1 MELCHLAT
9 VEGEYTLAG
18 LNQFGINFTN
28 FYKFICHIVF
38 QLSFGK
44 DLLSQAI
51 LTLGYK
57 AMALSMVY
65 MGEAIRDDIKILGQ
79 QYTG

>member
-1 MELCHLAT
+1 M
-9 VEGEYTLAG
+9 EGEYTLAG

-28 FYKFICHIVF
+28 FYKFIFHIVF

-44 DLLSQAI
+44 DLLISQAI

-57 AMALSMVY
+57 AMALGMVY
-65 MGEAIRDDIKILGQ
+65 MGERLYKGRL
-79 QYTG
+79 